1 LNLSDGVW
9 GSPGG
14 DAKQYKSK
22 EIDIRWYPDTQS
34 ITLAGKLKDVLKLK
48 LISLASISEQ
58 LAKTPEASDHDDYSD
73 GHEGHVASPT
83 HPDVASPTNSDTAGD
98 LQNVVETIRIEMKT
112 LKNQLT
118 KFQNATNSAIKDLR
132 EASIKISDE
141 DVNEDKDEE
150 LKNLRQ
156 ENEKI
161 KDENKALTERINN
174 LAYTLADLNNKAKIA
189 ENEKAS
195 LVCALGILQDDSKHA
210 SIAKPNQQKAQW
222 RLQENRHGKKNGVN
236 SPRKVLTADKPEMTD
251 FAGTNKYNPLQIL
264 SESQNDDDAGLS
276 NEAASPAVNESYQSP
291 TLEKP
296 KGQSREKSMRTKPR
310 LSSNLCGFLLF
321 SVGFYLGKILKARG
335 GI

>member
-1 LNLSDGVW
+1 MVNNE
-9 GSPGG
+9 
-14 DAKQYKSK
+14 KN
-22 EIDIRWYPDTQS
+22 
-34 ITLAGKLKDVLKLK
+34 
-48 LISLASISEQ
+48 
-58 LAKTPEASDHDDYSD
+58 
-73 GHEGHVASPT
+73 
-83 HPDVASPTNSDTAGD
+83 DVASPTNSDTTGD

-132 EASIKISDE
+132 EASIKISYEDE
-141 DVNEDKDEE
+141 NEDKDEE

-156 ENEKI
+156 DNEKI
-161 KDENKALTERINN
+161 KDENKALTECINN

-195 LVCALGILQDDSKHA
+195 LVCALSILQDDSKHA
-210 SIAKPNQQKAQW
+210 SIAKPNQQTAQW
-222 RLQENRHGKKNGVN
+222 RLQENQHGKKNGVN

-291 TLEKP
+291 TLEKQ
-296 KGQSREKSMRTKPR
+296 KGQSREKSMRIKPKH
-310 LSSNLCGFLLF
+310 NQ
-321 SVGFYLGKILKARG
+321 ILPKAK
-335 GI
+335 